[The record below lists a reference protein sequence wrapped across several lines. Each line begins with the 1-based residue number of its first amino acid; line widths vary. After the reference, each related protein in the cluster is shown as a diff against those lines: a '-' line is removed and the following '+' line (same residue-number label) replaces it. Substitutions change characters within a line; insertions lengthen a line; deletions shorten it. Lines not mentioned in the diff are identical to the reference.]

1 MKSCKIS
8 KRAARAVDSFVPEM
22 RTRSS
27 CDEPDGCN
35 QQVLHFK
42 MAAALPNL
50 NDLMGYVEQP
60 PFAENVAKLSK
71 QQALYVRAAKNVE
84 KEITQIE
91 MEFFKKV
98 HELESQYQG
107 QFNALFE
114 KRLKIV
120 EGLTPVTEA
129 DVAEIPLIYGLEESL
144 KVKLEGDLEDLP
156 ASKGIPKFWLRALEN
171 CPSVSDMIEEWDV
184 PILEH
189 LVNLEV
195 KLTTQPLGF
204 ILKFTFTPNEFFEET
219 VVEKTY
225 EFSVVASEQP
235 PHLFDGPVIDKCS
248 VSPITW
254 KEGKNPC
261 FKIVKRKQKKAT
273 KGGATAN
280 RFVTKQVAQNSFF
293 NFFNNDLSPEAA
305 ETDYEIASL
314 IREQVI
320 PHATLY
326 YTGELHDNED
336 FDEDSF
342 GSYEDDEDDAGSDEE
357 N

>member
-1 MKSCKIS
+1 
-8 KRAARAVDSFVPEM
+8 
-22 RTRSS
+22 
-27 CDEPDGCN
+27 
-35 QQVLHFK
+35 

-50 NDLMGYVEQP
+50 NNLMGYVEQP
-60 PFAENVAKLSK
+60 PFAENIAKLSK

-84 KEITQIE
+84 KEITQVE

-98 HELESQYQG
+98 HELESQYQN

-114 KRLKIV
+114 KRLKFV
-120 EGLTPVTEA
+120 HGLVPVTED
-129 DVAEIPLIYGLEESL
+129 DVGKTPLIYGLEDTL
-144 KVKLEGDLEDLP
+144 KQKLEGDLNDLP

-184 PILEH
+184 CILEH
-189 LVNLEV
+189 LINLEV
-195 KLTTQPLGF
+195 RLTTEPLGF
-204 ILKFTFTPNEFFEET
+204 VLKFTFTPNEFFEEV

-225 EFSVVASEQP
+225 EFNVVASEQP
-235 PHLFDGPVIDKCS
+235 PHLFDGPVIDRCF
-248 VSPITW
+248 VSPINW

-261 FKIVKRKQKKAT
+261 YKIVKRKQKKIT

-280 RFVTKQVAQNSFF
+280 RLVTKQVAQNSFF

-326 YTGELHDNED
+326 YTGELHDNDD

-342 GSYEDDEDDAGSDEE
+342 NGCEDADEISNEE